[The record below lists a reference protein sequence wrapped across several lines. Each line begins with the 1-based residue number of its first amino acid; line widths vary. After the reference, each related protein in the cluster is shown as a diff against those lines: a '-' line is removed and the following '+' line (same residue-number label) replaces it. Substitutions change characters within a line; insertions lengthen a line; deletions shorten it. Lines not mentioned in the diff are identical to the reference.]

1 MFTFVV
7 TCYNQADVV
16 RYALESIRYQI
27 EQYGEGQSFQLVVT
41 DDGSTDKSVG
51 VIDQWIAG
59 RPEEGGRRE
68 VPCAER
74 GRPACPF

>member
-27 EQYGEGQSFQLVVT
+27 EQYGEGQSFQLIVT

-59 RPEEGGRRE
+59 N
-68 VPCAER
+68 R
-74 GRPACPF
+74 GLFAKTDRLFRKENADG